1 MKQAGN
7 IRRPYFAQAVAV
19 ISLCR
24 FLARHYESLTKEQ
37 RTATTVEP
45 LEEYVVDLLEILRP
59 PCRVDNS
66 TRACRESLAALQV
79 AAASVPTFKNF
90 DMNAPEDTRVGEALV
105 AARKEIQGCFDHFGV
120 GTSLSTINSML
131 LSLTALR
138 YTADLALGSLRE
150 DLQAG
155 RRKG

>member
-37 RTATTVEP
+37 RTATEVEP
-45 LEEYVVDLLEILRP
+45 LEEYVVNPLGVLRP
-59 PCRVDNS
+59 CRRADYS

-79 AAASVPTFKNF
+79 AAASVPTLKNL
-90 DMNAPEDTRVGEALV
+90 DMNAPEDARVGEALV

-120 GTSLSTINSML
+120 GTSLSTMNPS
-131 LSLTALR
+131 SSR
-138 YTADLALGSLRE
+138 QADCAVIYS
-150 DLQAG
+150 
-155 RRKG
+155 

>member
-37 RTATTVEP
+37 RTATKVEP
-45 LEEYVVDLLEILRP
+45 LEEYVANPLKVPRCQADYP
-59 PCRVDNS
+59 
-66 TRACRESLAALQV
+66 TRACRKSFVALQV
-79 AAASVPTFKNF
+79 AAASVPTLKNF
-90 DMNAPEDTRVGEALV
+90 DMNAPEDARVGEALV

-120 GTSLSTINSML
+120 STSLSTMNL
-131 LSLTALR
+131 
-138 YTADLALGSLRE
+138 ADCAVIYS
-150 DLQAG
+150 
-155 RRKG
+155 